1 MTKEEIFEK
10 VKKILVKNIQDY
22 RKEVDD
28 DITLDSSIDYD
39 LGADSLDTFY
49 ITEDIESQFHIS
61 HFVDDNYFYH
71 PGITVD
77 EICTKIQQEL
87 NHK

>member
-39 LGADSLDTFY
+39 LGADSLDT
-49 ITEDIESQFHIS
+49 
-61 HFVDDNYFYH
+61 
-71 PGITVD
+71 
-77 EICTKIQQEL
+77 
-87 NHK
+87 